1 MVRGPPVL
9 IRWNLLRRRVM
20 PQEMPRNRARNM
32 GSDSRREAVAVWLIA
47 GGDGFQFGVEVD
59 AAAGYVHRPGPVGEA
74 LFLDHDLVASKGESD
89 SGRRVAD
96 KCPVNFDVCAGGV
109 ESMTKDAC
117 AWTRHFEEG
126 AGMWAQVSLIAFSTV
141 FCFVA

>member
-59 AAAGYVHRPGPVGEA
+59 AAAGYVHRPGPVGEGLLLNRNLMA
-74 LFLDHDLVASKGESD
+74 PQCHCDCRGCVANECTVDFNVRAEWGGFD
-89 SGRRVAD
+89 AQRRRVRWRCRNVGRSR
-96 KCPVNFDVCAGGV
+96 K
-109 ESMTKDAC
+109 
-117 AWTRHFEEG
+117 R
-126 AGMWAQVSLIAFSTV
+126 
-141 FCFVA
+141 

>member
-1 MVRGPPVL
+1 MDGP
-9 IRWNLLRRRVM
+9 
-20 PQEMPRNRARNM
+20 NRAGER
-32 GSDSRREAVAVWLIA
+32 GTTLIA
-47 GGDGFQFGVEVD
+47 LLLWGFRFKVCAQVD
-59 AAAGYVHRPGPVGEA
+59 CAASDREGFGPVGEA